1 MQRRMVLDSWPRKE
15 LGVGE
20 IQITDLPELC
30 KSNVTILWRS
40 KNLSKVPKCSFYLQS
55 RTSLGR
61 QTAKSMRA
69 GSACFISLSCFGSLA
84 NSDTPPSLL

>member
-30 KSNVTILWRS
+30 KSNVTFLWRS
-40 KNLSKVPKCSFYLQS
+40 KNLSKVPKWSF
-55 RTSLGR
+55 
-61 QTAKSMRA
+61 
-69 GSACFISLSCFGSLA
+69 
-84 NSDTPPSLL
+84 